1 MVWVILILMILIL
14 IGMVISLKGSHKVN
28 INDKILVKYLFVYKI
43 IEGDSKV
50 LPTEF
55 LVNWQI
61 SNLENHLYFVCL
73 TLEEDLDIERYLHK
87 VWVNYSELNNIYG
100 KVYRVEGI
108 MEVRNILIGTWEVVE
123 GNIRYNEVK

>member
-1 MVWVILILMILIL
+1 
-14 IGMVISLKGSHKVN
+14 MVISLKGSHKVN